1 MKGLP
6 LSNATR
12 MSGERAFAM
21 AGVSHGDFDH
31 IMLYDAFTSGPPI
44 MLESLGFAQPG
55 QGVTFFENGKS
66 TPGGSLPINTNGGG
80 LSYTHTGMYGV
91 FPIIDVYLRLA
102 AQGERIAP
110 ALLEGRWFEIG
121 NPERLAAARA
131 SLERQEHALGALSPL
146 ACLERGYAIVRQ
158 GALDGPVVRDAA
170 ALHPGCSRSL
180 PWRVSGA
187 RRTMRNGRSHG

>member
-1 MKGLP
+1 VVLTRADRARDCAKKPVYVRGTGEATEHVSVTQMKGLP

-66 TPGGSLPINTNGGG
+66 TPGGRLPINTNGGG

-91 FPIIDVYLRLA
+91 FPIIEATRQLR
-102 AQGERIAP
+102 GECGARQVP
-110 ALLEGRWFEIG
+110 GVKLSLVNGMG
-121 NPERLAAARA
+121 GMLSAAATLVL
-131 SLERQEHALGALSPL
+131 SNER
-146 ACLERGYAIVRQ
+146 
-158 GALDGPVVRDAA
+158 
-170 ALHPGCSRSL
+170 
-180 PWRVSGA
+180 
-187 RRTMRNGRSHG
+187 